1 MDLRRYGEAAD
12 HLTSSLAADPT
23 QPDAQ
28 YWLGNASMALGDARA
43 ARAAYAAAL
52 RLGAGHLKARWGL
65 VMAQMPPVI
74 GEDTSPEAALA
85 AFKSELRGVEDW
97 LRTQR
102 PNDAHVLGCAQQP
115 D

>member
-52 RLGAGHLKARWGL
+52 RLDAGHLKARWGL
-65 VMAQMPPVI
+65 VMAQGPPGV
-74 GEDTSPEAALA
+74 GEDTSPQAALA
-85 AFKSELRGVEDW
+85 PFQRGARRGED
-97 LRTQR
+97 LVR
-102 PNDAHVLGCAQQP
+102 
-115 D
+115 